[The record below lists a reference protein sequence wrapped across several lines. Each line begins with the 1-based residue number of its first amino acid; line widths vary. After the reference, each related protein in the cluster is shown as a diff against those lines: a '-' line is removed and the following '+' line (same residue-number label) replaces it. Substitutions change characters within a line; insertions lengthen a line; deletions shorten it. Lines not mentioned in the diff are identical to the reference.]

1 MPEHVV
7 DYLKTVDRD
16 KLNEYADELVRLYDN
31 FNQLTDHEKGE
42 LVGYA
47 VRKYGVDI
55 FAGSAAIKG
64 VSAYKKLKEANR
76 ICNLES
82 MTIPVPSKE
91 TVISKGLQQYSE
103 RCKFFANSEVHW
115 GSKNKHI

>member
-1 MPEHVV
+1 M

-16 KLNEYADELVRLYDN
+16 KLHEYADELVRLYEN

-42 LVGYA
+42 LVGYT
-47 VRKYGVDI
+47 VGKYGVDI

-76 ICNLES
+76 ICNLELIAIS
-82 MTIPVPSKE
+82 VSSKE
-91 TVISKGLQQYSE
+91 TVRLL
-103 RCKFFANSEVHW
+103 
-115 GSKNKHI
+115 